1 LRRIRRAPAAA
12 DDLQAIREYL
22 QEHHPTFVR
31 TTVRRLYDAARSLKR
46 FPNRGRTGQIDNT
59 RELVTTPLP
68 YIIVY
73 RVDPECVH
81 IYRII
86 HAAEDRQK

>member
-1 LRRIRRAPAAA
+1 LRRIRWAPAAA
-12 DDLQAIREYL
+12 DDLQAIRDYL
-22 QEHHPTFVR
+22 RQYHPAFVQ

-46 FPNRGRTGQIDNT
+46 FPNRGRIGQIDNT

-81 IYRII
+81 IFRII
-86 HAAEDRQK
+86 HAAEERPK